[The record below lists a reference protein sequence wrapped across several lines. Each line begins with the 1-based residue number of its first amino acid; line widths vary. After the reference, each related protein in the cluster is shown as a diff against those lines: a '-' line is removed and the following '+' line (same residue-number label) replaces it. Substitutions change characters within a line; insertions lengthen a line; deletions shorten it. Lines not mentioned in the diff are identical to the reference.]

1 MVSMR
6 TLLCQQ
12 SRALCFSYVGPPLP
26 GAPVELGHW
35 LLTSAKPGGRSRCS
49 HAVKIPSRS
58 CSPRTSGFPTT
69 AEHPRPRRRCGQVL
83 VRRADEPRGAPFQQ
97 GESHWIK
104 HSIPIRPAR
113 DIADPATG
121 WQPRTAHQEQRREGW
136 DVRPT
141 LDRASATGRS
151 LAQAAG
157 SFVAGSPLPQALI
170 QCPTAAHPTSFD
182 CAPWSSCRGQHRSLW
197 QATRRWP
204 SSR

>member
-1 MVSMR
+1 MYQFMVSMH

-12 SRALCFSYVGPPLP
+12 SRALCLSYVGPPLP

-58 CSPRTSGFPTT
+58 CSPRTSGFRTT

-121 WQPRTAHQEQRREGW
+121 WQPAHERIKSNVVKAGMSGPPLTERAQLGDRW
-136 DVRPT
+136 LKRP
-141 LDRASATGRS
+141 DRLS
-151 LAQAAG
+151 QAHH
-157 SFVAGSPLPQALI
+157 
-170 QCPTAAHPTSFD
+170 CPRP
-182 CAPWSSCRGQHRSLW
+182 
-197 QATRRWP
+197 
-204 SSR
+204 